1 MTTSTSSTGVVKSI
15 NERGFAFLEN
25 QIGESVFAHRSSI
38 VGSPWESLHVGDSVS
53 FEQTTTDRG
62 FRAENLRITATASSK

>member
-1 MTTSTSSTGVVKSI
+1 MTTSTGVVRSI

-25 QIGESVFAHRSSI
+25 QIGENVFAHRSSI
-38 VGSPWESLHVGDSVS
+38 VGSLWESLRVGDTCE

-62 FRAENLRITATASSK
+62 YRAEQLRVVSPASATASA